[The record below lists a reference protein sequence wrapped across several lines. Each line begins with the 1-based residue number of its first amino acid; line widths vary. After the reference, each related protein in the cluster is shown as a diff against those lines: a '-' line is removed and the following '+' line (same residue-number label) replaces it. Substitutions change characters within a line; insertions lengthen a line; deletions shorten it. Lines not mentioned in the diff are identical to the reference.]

1 MAYEESLSSIG
12 AGFAAYLALVDV
24 EKSLESRKDDAG
36 AAFVVAMSV
45 VVALAV
51 PLTNAFRTLRART
64 ADDIVR

>member
-1 MAYEESLSSIG
+1 M
-12 AGFAAYLALVDV
+12 ALVDV